1 MNQITVVKLA
11 CLFDVLEKPNDLP
24 SEKLNLQKK
33 ELFKSANLVVKQIEN
48 TNVFELHFD
57 SSQEL
62 DTVYLVLLL
71 ENLLSEHMIADTE
84 YVYFLIY
91 IDNKLVDIVSIKTE
105 TLNSIFKN
113 LKTMANKIQQKEKEI
128 NKLTADLK
136 INDNTVKAVAL
147 YGAINPQPK
156 LLFTRFVHNLLAKF
170 EMKFKTESLE
180 NEPKSVLDA
189 FRKWLQASKNKIG
202 YTAKINTLFY
212 YVISAY
218 MSKQK
223 HRNIKHVNQRRNGN
237 NSVTANQNNKNQQQ
251 HNKIQQH
258 AEILTEPESEIKVI
272 KIENRIFA
280 HALLFLLNAVLLLID
295 YIESLICTITYILTA
310 IMYILFRINLFKP
323 CREIRKL
330 TDKVIQYIERYEQV
344 NLSSTDLYNY
354 WSK

>member
-11 CLFDVLEKPNDLP
+11 CLFDILEKPNDLP
-24 SEKLNLQKK
+24 SEKLSLQKK
-33 ELFKSANLVVKQIEN
+33 ELFKSTNLVVKQIEK

-57 SSQEL
+57 SKQEL

-91 IDNKLVDIVSIKTE
+91 IDNKLVDIVSVKTE
-105 TLNSIFKN
+105 TLNNIFKN

-128 NKLTADLK
+128 NKLTTDLK

-170 EMKFKTESLE
+170 EMKFKTESFE

-202 YTAKINTLFY
+202 HTAKINTLFY

-223 HRNIKHVNQRRNGN
+223 HRNIKHVNRKKNRNN
-237 NSVTANQNNKNQQQ
+237 RYADNQNIKNQ

-258 AEILTEPESEIKVI
+258 AEIFTEPESEIKVI
-272 KIENRIFA
+272 KIENRTFA
-280 HALLFLLNAVLLLID
+280 HALLFLLNAVLLLVD

-344 NLSSTDLYNY
+344 NLSSTELYNY
-354 WSK
+354 WLK